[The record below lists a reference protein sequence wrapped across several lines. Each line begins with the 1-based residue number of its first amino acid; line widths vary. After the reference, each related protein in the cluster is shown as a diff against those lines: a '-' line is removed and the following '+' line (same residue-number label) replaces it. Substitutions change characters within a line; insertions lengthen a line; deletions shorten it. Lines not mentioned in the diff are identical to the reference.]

1 MNAEVTGKV
10 VQVIGTVVDVSFP
23 PENLPPIYG
32 AIYLTN
38 PTINDKQ
45 ENLVLEVAQHVGD
58 STVRCIAMETT
69 DGLRRGQDGALQR
82 EPASRSLS
90 AKRYWDGCSTLSASL
105 STPVARW

>member
-38 PTINDKQ
+38 PTINDRQ
-45 ENLVLEVAQHVGD
+45 ENLVL
-58 STVRCIAMETT
+58 
-69 DGLRRGQDGALQR
+69 
-82 EPASRSLS
+82 
-90 AKRYWDGCSTLSASL
+90 
-105 STPVARW
+105 